1 MPRRIVDLNPE
12 KHPQTVAGLA
22 VNMRTMKNK
31 RGDTMAFLLLDDRS
45 ARIEVA
51 LFSDVYEECREK
63 LVKDAVLVVEGV
75 CSFDEYSGGKK
86 MRVKSLRSLAEAREH
101 HARELEIALTAEHS
115 SSEQLQRVKSALSA
129 VRGGSCPVVIR
140 YSRPE
145 GEGLLRLGAEWRILP
160 QEDML
165 IRLREDCGANNV
177 VIKYD

>member
-1 MPRRIVDLNPE
+1 
-12 KHPQTVAGLA
+12 
-22 VNMRTMKNK
+22 
-31 RGDTMAFLLLDDRS
+31 
-45 ARIEVA
+45 
-51 LFSDVYEECREK
+51 
-63 LVKDAVLVVEGV
+63 
-75 CSFDEYSGGKK
+75 
-86 MRVKSLRSLAEAREH
+86 
-101 HARELEIALTAEHS
+101 
-115 SSEQLQRVKSALSA
+115 